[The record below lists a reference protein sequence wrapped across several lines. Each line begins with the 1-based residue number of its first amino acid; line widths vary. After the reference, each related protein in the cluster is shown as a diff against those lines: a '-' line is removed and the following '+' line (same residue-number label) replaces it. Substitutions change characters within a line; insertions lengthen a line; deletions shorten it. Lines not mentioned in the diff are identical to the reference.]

1 MSEDIGIDLG
11 TATVIAYSK
20 GKGVV
25 LREPTVVSIDKNT
38 KEVICYG
45 KEAEKMIG
53 RTPNHIDVIKPLKD
67 GVISNFTVTIKMLKH
82 FIKKALG
89 KRMFSPRVMICV
101 PSQITQ
107 VEKRA
112 VIDAATGA
120 GAKKVFLIEEPVA
133 AAIGA
138 GIDISKP
145 SGNLVVDI
153 GGGTTDIAVI
163 SIGGSVV
170 STSIKIAGNKF
181 DEEIIKYV
189 KKKRKVLIGQKT
201 AEEVKMTIGS
211 VYPRKEEKEMTC
223 RGRSLETGLPVEIS
237 LNDKEIL
244 NVLLPEAL
252 KIIEAVK
259 STIEKAPPELVEDI
273 SEKGIYMTGG
283 GSLLHGIDRLLQEST
298 GINVMIAQDPSSSVA
313 VGTGKALDNIDLLE
327 AKSRK

>member
-38 KEVICYG
+38 KEIISYG

-53 RTPNHIDVIKPLKD
+53 RNPSHIDVIKPLKD

-153 GGGTTDIAVI
+153 GRGNNRYSSHINRRI
-163 SIGGSVV
+163 SS
-170 STSIKIAGNKF
+170 
-181 DEEIIKYV
+181 KY
-189 KKKRKVLIGQKT
+189 
-201 AEEVKMTIGS
+201 
-211 VYPRKEEKEMTC
+211 
-223 RGRSLETGLPVEIS
+223 
-237 LNDKEIL
+237 
-244 NVLLPEAL
+244 
-252 KIIEAVK
+252 
-259 STIEKAPPELVEDI
+259 
-273 SEKGIYMTGG
+273 IYKN
-283 GSLLHGIDRLLQEST
+283 SW
-298 GINVMIAQDPSSSVA
+298 
-313 VGTGKALDNIDLLE
+313 K
-327 AKSRK
+327 